1 MHYVLCCKTVLFYIY
16 TSWTTA
22 FHFHMY
28 NCQGYAQYNSLV
40 QQGNTNKG
48 NKYHNAFDV
57 DRFLKIYN
65 RYYIQSIL
73 KEKLTGS

>member
-1 MHYVLCCKTVLFYIY
+1 MYYVIKLCCFISTRVGQLLAIS
-16 TSWTTA
+16 TCITA
-22 FHFHMY
+22 RAMLK
-28 NCQGYAQYNSLV
+28 YNSLV

-48 NKYHNAFDV
+48 NKYHDAFDV

>member
-1 MHYVLCCKTVLFYIY
+1 MYYVIKLCCFISTRVGQLLSIS
-16 TSWTTA
+16 TCITA
-22 FHFHMY
+22 RAMLK
-28 NCQGYAQYNSLV
+28 YNSLV

-48 NKYHNAFDV
+48 NKYHDAFDV